1 MISRLRSVRRAT
13 IDSLDVPGRPR
24 TWRGGKKTDE
34 AKGEMW
40 EAGKVGGRGGVGEGT
55 MVALTRE
62 HSFGSWL
69 VAGFVIFGV
78 LAAFWH

>member
-1 MISRLRSVRRAT
+1 
-13 IDSLDVPGRPR
+13 
-24 TWRGGKKTDE
+24 
-34 AKGEMW
+34 MW

-69 VAGFVIFGV
+69 VAGFVVFGV